1 MSDSDDPQDYIPKSA
16 QRFGGPD
23 HQAKPAS
30 LKSALRLDNRGQ
42 RLSRFRKRSWTI
54 LLAASP
60 LLFAA
65 FANLSGGNAIGMGI
79 DLGLFALYAFSVF
92 LIRQGGDAEDAY
104 LNRTYASPPA
114 LPRKLLGSLGLGVA
128 TILTGLFGWDIGLVQ
143 SIGLGILA
151 AGASV
156 ATFGFDPMKAKGEIS
171 LSGVTPQMVEDAINE
186 AEERLQ
192 GIDRAAADII
202 DRPLRDRLSKITAR
216 GRDIL
221 RRIEE
226 DPSDLRRARKFLKVY
241 LDGALEATRKYARSQ
256 HDLGD
261 SDMYLKFRSLLD
273 DMQQT
278 FDQQHEKLLTNDR
291 IDLDV
296 EIDVLAERLERETVL
311 R

>member
-1 MSDSDDPQDYIPKSA
+1 MSDPQDYTPKSA

-23 HQAKPAS
+23 HRANARAS
-30 LKSALRLDNRGQ
+30 LNSALRLDSRGK
-42 RLSRFRKRSWTI
+42 RVSRFRKRSWTI
-54 LLAASP
+54 LFAAAP

-65 FANLSGGNAIGMGI
+65 FRSLSGGDAIGMAT

-92 LIRQGGDAEDAY
+92 LIRQGGEAEDAY
-104 LNRTYASPPA
+104 LERTYASPPA
-114 LPRKLLGSLGLGVA
+114 LPRKLLGSLGLGLA
-128 TILTGLFGWDIGLVQ
+128 TALTGLFGWDIGLVQ
-143 SIGLGILA
+143 SIGLGLLA
-151 AGASV
+151 AGAAV
-156 ATFGFDPMKAKGEIS
+156 ATFGFDPMRAKGEIS
-171 LSGVTPQMVEDAINE
+171 LSGVTPQMVEEAINE
-186 AEERLQ
+186 AEERLE
-192 GIDRAAADII
+192 GIDRAAADIT
-202 DRPLRDRLSKITAR
+202 DRPLRERLSRITAR

-221 RRIEE
+221 HRIEE

-273 DMQQT
+273 DMEQT